1 MLLVDVGFL
10 LQPLK
15 LGLKPLRLLLLG
27 IRTIDVEVSLF
38 NELLELG

>member
-1 MLLVDVGFL
+1 MILVDVGFF

-27 IRTIDVEVSLF
+27 ISTIDIEISLF